1 MQININK
8 ILPTILGFYVMC
20 VLVLD
25 DLPVLYM
32 FSNVVFVF
40 LVILTLMQ
48 RNFMVHRSAF
58 MFSIVALMV
67 WTGMSLFWCYDS
79 DAVIGD
85 IKKQILFLILVFV
98 LTHLIH
104 KKSDFQVI
112 FKWFIIA
119 GIVYFVWLMFTYGF
133 QYFISQILAGN
144 RIGDEFLQLNKLAM
158 NCAIIFIIALN
169 LLLYKK
175 KKGYIIPMVMMLFLM
190 LGAESRRAFLVLI
203 ICSVFSYLL
212 YIKEE
217 KRSRKKIIKIF
228 IGIIIIV
235 AAVYL
240 FNNSS
245 LFTSINS
252 RFDELQNIESQDTL
266 REKYLQYG
274 FQSFLEHPIL
284 GLGSGNSHIIT
295 LAAAGKKTYLH
306 NNYIEMLVNLGIVGF
321 VIYYFIYA
329 YLIKCLISTG
339 VDDIET
345 KIMLIILVGQ
355 LISDFGVTSYSY
367 KFTYLIF
374 GLTYALIITK
384 KGSKMEHKCVY

>member
-25 DLPVLYM
+25 DLPMLYM
-32 FSNVVFVF
+32 FSNIVFAF
-40 LVILTLMQ
+40 LVMLTLMQ
-48 RNFMVHRSAF
+48 RNFTVHRSAF
-58 MFSIVALMV
+58 TFSIVALMV
-67 WTGMSLFWCYDS
+67 WTGMSLCWCDDS

-85 IKKQILFLILVFV
+85 IKKQILFLILVFA

-119 GIVYFVWLMFTYGF
+119 GIVYFVWLMFSYGF

-158 NCAIIFIIALN
+158 NCAIIFIISLN

-175 KKGYIIPMVMMLFLM
+175 KKVYIIPMIMMLFLM

-203 ICSVFSYLL
+203 ICSVLSYIL

-217 KRSRKKIIKIF
+217 TRSRKKIVKIIIGITIIF
-228 IGIIIIV
+228 ITV
-235 AAVYL
+235 HL
-240 FNNSS
+240 FNNSALFKS
-245 LFTSINS
+245 LNN
-252 RFDELQNIESQDTL
+252 RFEEFQNTESQDTL
-266 REKYLQYG
+266 REKYLEYG
-274 FQSFLEHPIL
+274 YQSFLEHPIL

-306 NNYIEMLVNLGIVGF
+306 NNYMEMLVNLGIVGF
-321 VIYYFIYA
+321 LIYYFIYA
-329 YLIKCLISTG
+329 YLIKSLISTG

-367 KFTYLIF
+367 KFTYLVF
-374 GLTYALIITK
+374 GLAYALILTK
-384 KGSKMEHKCVY
+384 KSFYIDHRYAN